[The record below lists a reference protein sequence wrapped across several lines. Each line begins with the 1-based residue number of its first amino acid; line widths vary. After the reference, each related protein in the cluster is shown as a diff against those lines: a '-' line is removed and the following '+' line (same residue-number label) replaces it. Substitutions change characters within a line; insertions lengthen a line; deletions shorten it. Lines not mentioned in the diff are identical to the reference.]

1 MSEDKKLPLEGLR
14 VVDAADGVGELC
26 GRMLA
31 DFGADVVRL
40 EPPEGAVSR
49 TVAPLTPDGASSLYF
64 AYRNFN
70 KRGISLDLASDQGKT
85 ELFRLLAGAD
95 IYLHSNRPFDTKGTD
110 FAPDKLT
117 DRFAHLIVVS
127 LTAFGQTGPYAD
139 YEHTPDV
146 VFALSGW
153 LSSSGLPGKPPL
165 LMPGP
170 QTYDFAGIMGCF
182 AALCALIQR
191 RTTGR
196 GQHLDVSAME
206 SVAQCNT
213 WQMANAKVTMA
224 SGMNPPTL
232 RSGTSPVYPLF
243 KTKDGYVRPVILSP
257 FQWRALWDW
266 MGKPEEFAAEEWAE
280 TLFRMMN
287 LDVLN
292 PYLERFFADFNMEE
306 CAAEGQKRGVV
317 VVPMLKPGDVLKN
330 EHYASRKA
338 FIQGE
343 ATPGQEA
350 AFVEGPVEL
359 ARQRLGYRF
368 GAPEVG
374 QHNRE
379 VADEDWQ
386 PVWQTVQAPESGGEP
401 AAPLA
406 GLRVM
411 DFGHGGVGVEA
422 GKLLAQ
428 YGAETTKIE
437 TRTYFDFIR
446 TMLSTEMNGSFA
458 SSNCSKRSFGVNL
471 RTPQGCE
478 IVHRMAADAD
488 IVIEN
493 NSTGTM
499 DKMGI
504 GYPDLRQTNP
514 QIVMSS
520 SQMMGSHG
528 AYGNWIGY
536 GPTIQTVSGLTWLW
550 NFDDGDPPPGSIAI
564 HPDHIAGRLAAV
576 AALVGVWQRFETG
589 EGCHLEQ
596 AQADDMMGLLA
607 DFFMQ
612 ESLHPGSVRPRGNS
626 SPRCAPWGV
635 FQCAGEEE
643 WCVVCVRSDD
653 DWIGLR
659 DAMGNPDW
667 AHDPKYETVAWRLD
681 HEAELFEK
689 VSEWTAKHTPREVME
704 TCQAHCVPAG
714 AMLNV
719 LQQIE
724 DPHYQARG
732 FMVETSQQDLGP
744 DGAAINIY
752 LEGPAFVGS
761 KMVGPDI
768 FQAPLLGEHTREQC
782 ARMGM
787 SEEEIEGLIDAG
799 ILEVTKQEMAER
811 EAAGGDA

>member
-1 MSEDKKLPLEGLR
+1 M
-14 VVDAADGVGELC
+14 
-26 GRMLA
+26 
-31 DFGADVVRL
+31 
-40 EPPEGAVSR
+40 
-49 TVAPLTPDGASSLYF
+49 
-64 AYRNFN
+64 
-70 KRGISLDLASDQGKT
+70 
-85 ELFRLLAGAD
+85 
-95 IYLHSNRPFDTKGTD
+95 
-110 FAPDKLT
+110 
-117 DRFAHLIVVS
+117 S

-224 SGMNPPTL
+224 SGMKPPTL

-266 MGKPEEFAAEEWAE
+266 MGKPAEFAAEEWAE

-292 PYLERFFADFNMEE
+292 PYLGRFFADFNMEE

-317 VVPMLKPGDVLKN
+317 VVPMLKPGDVLQN
-330 EHYASRKA
+330 EHYASRNA
-338 FIQGE
+338 FTQGE

-359 ARQRLGYRF
+359 ARRRLGYRF

-379 VADEDWQ
+379 LAAEDWQ
-386 PVWQTVQAPESGGEP
+386 PVQAPESGDEP
-401 AAPLA
+401 TAPLA

-458 SSNCSKRSFGVNL
+458 SSNCSKQSFGVNL

-478 IVHRMAADAD
+478 IVHRLAADAD

-504 GYPDLRQTNP
+504 GYSDLSQTNP

-607 DFFMQ
+607 DFFME
-612 ESLHPGSVRPRGNS
+612 ESLQPGSVRPRGNS
-626 SPRCAPWGV
+626 SPRGAPWGV

-643 WCVVCVRSDD
+643 WCVICVRSGD

-659 DAMGNPDW
+659 DAMGNPGW
-667 AHDPKYETVAWRLD
+667 AHDPKYETTAWRLD
-681 HEAELFEK
+681 HEADLFEK
-689 VSEWTAKHTPREVME
+689 VSAWTAKHTPREVME
-704 TCQAHCVPAG
+704 ACQAHCVPAG

-752 LEGPAFVGS
+752 LEGQAFVGS
-761 KMVGPDI
+761 NMIGPDI

-782 ARMGM
+782 ARLGM

-799 ILEVTKQEMAER
+799 ILEVTKREMAER